1 MESLVTTS
9 IPTTILPDGKLPL
22 PPSLL
27 KHLDWQP
34 GATVV
39 LHLDNHRLL
48 VEKAL
53 EPTFTTCIEFDPASN
68 EYLAFCSELEI
79 ATSGET
85 LEEAKEMIADAAQV
99 TAQSLLD
106 HQDRLAGSN
115 LAHLLPYARQI
126 VACADQQAI
135 QSLLGVA

>member
-1 MESLVTTS
+1 ME
-9 IPTTILPDGKLPL
+9 
-22 PPSLL
+22 
-27 KHLDWQP
+27 
-34 GATVV
+34 
-39 LHLDNHRLL
+39 RLL
-48 VEKAL
+48 VEKAQ
-53 EPTFTTCIEFDPASN
+53 ETTFTTRIEFDPASK

-85 LEEAKEMIADAAQV
+85 LEDAKEMIADAAQV

-126 VACADQQAI
+126 VACADQQSI
-135 QSLLGVA
+135 KSLLGVAF